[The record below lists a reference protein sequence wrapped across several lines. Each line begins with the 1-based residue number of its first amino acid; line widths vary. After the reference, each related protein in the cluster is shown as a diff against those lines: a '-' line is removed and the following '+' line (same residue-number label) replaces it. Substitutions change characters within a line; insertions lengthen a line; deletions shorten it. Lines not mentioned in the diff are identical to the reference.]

1 MQKVNKIEESEFVS
15 KVICDLGSSVILR
28 MNLEIGIKNN
38 QKSFKYQRLT
48 LVREV
53 LER

>member
-1 MQKVNKIEESEFVS
+1 MEESEFIS
-15 KVICDLGSSVILR
+15 KLICELGSSIIIS
-28 MNLEIGIKNN
+28 MNLERGITNN